1 MNKNLKNISIIGIGR
16 LGLCMALCL
25 EKAGFNILG
34 YDINTN
40 YLHKL
45 KNKTLVSNEPRVSE
59 MLYETKNLN
68 ITENLS
74 EVVEFSDILFISVP
88 TPLSGNDRFYDH
100 TILNNVLYE
109 LNEMKI
115 KNKHVVIVCTV
126 FPGYINKIGKFLLSN
141 CENTTLN
148 YNPEFIAQGDII
160 NGILNPDIILIGQNT
175 NESGE
180 ILEYIYKQIHYVTN
194 DDDIDFKVC
203 RMSPESAEITKL
215 AVNCYVTTKI
225 AYSNYI
231 GDLCNKTP
239 GSNKHDVLSAI
250 GKDSRI
256 GNKCL
261 NYGYSFGGPCFPRD
275 NRALALYS
283 EKVGIEP
290 LLQRTTDKLN
300 KNHLEIQFQEL
311 LNENREVYEFND
323 VSYKKNCKVPIIDE
337 SAKLLIAKKL
347 ANTGKKVLIKDI
359 KCIIDEIKKEYGNIF
374 EYVITN

>member
-1 MNKNLKNISIIGIGR
+1 MNDMKNISIIGIGR
-16 LGLCMALCL
+16 LGLCLALCL
-25 EKAGFNILG
+25 EKAGFNVLG
-34 YDINTN
+34 YDINTS
-40 YLHKL
+40 YLHKI

-59 MLYETKNLN
+59 MLSKSQKLDV
-68 ITENLS
+68 TENFS
-74 EVVEFSDILFISVP
+74 EVVNFSDTLFVSVP

-109 LNEMKI
+109 LNNMKI

-126 FPGYINKIGKFLLSN
+126 LPGYINKIGKFLLSD
-141 CENTTLN
+141 CVNTTLN

-160 NGILNPDIILIGQNT
+160 NGILNPDMILIGQDT

-180 ILEYIYKQIHYVTN
+180 MLEFIYKQIHYVTN
-194 DDDIDFKVC
+194 DNDIDFKVC

-225 AYSNYI
+225 VYSNYI

-283 EKVGIEP
+283 ETIGIEP

-311 LNENREVYEFND
+311 LNENREMYEFSD

-347 ANTGKKVLIKDI
+347 ANAGKKVLIKDT

-374 EYVITN
+374 EYITTN